1 MDVKTI
7 RKVLVH
13 CKLLRERDTT
23 NYDITSQIYLDYDL
37 IDEAVEILSLAE
49 ENFEVH
55 LSVFYRL
62 FIYLL
67 KNKKLTNYIESLLN
81 HVPKVFKT
89 VQLFTVLDQVV
100 NENDSDILPSQVK
113 N

>member
-37 IDEAVEILSLAE
+37 IDEAVEILSLEFRNA
-49 ENFEVH
+49 FVRV
-55 LSVFYRL
+55 LSL
-62 FIYLL
+62 IYIFVE
-67 KNKKLTNYIESLLN
+67 KQKI
-81 HVPKVFKT
+81 
-89 VQLFTVLDQVV
+89 D
-100 NENDSDILPSQVK
+100 
-113 N
+113 